1 MNIYSCVTEVQ
12 QAAGRPSGPLDKH
25 TVRAWRGGFGLRQQ
39 QLQIVVRN
47 LICGRGA

>member
-1 MNIYSCVTEVQ
+1 MQ
-12 QAAGRPSGPLDKH
+12 QAAGRPPGPLDKH
-25 TVRAWRGGFGLRQQ
+25 AVRAWREGFGLRQQ